1 MLAVMY
7 LIGWDRKERNGRKGL
22 GETGS
27 GRTVETGI
35 EYFVL
40 RKEEALR
47 YEERRKGLEAIA
59 ERNTSHEV
67 RWSSYDTSHLKK
79 LRCVPRMAAGAL

>member
-1 MLAVMY
+1 M
-7 LIGWDRKERNGRKGL
+7 GERDWGG
-22 GETGS
+22 TGS

-35 EYFVL
+35 EYLVL

-59 ERNTSHEV
+59 ERSASHEV